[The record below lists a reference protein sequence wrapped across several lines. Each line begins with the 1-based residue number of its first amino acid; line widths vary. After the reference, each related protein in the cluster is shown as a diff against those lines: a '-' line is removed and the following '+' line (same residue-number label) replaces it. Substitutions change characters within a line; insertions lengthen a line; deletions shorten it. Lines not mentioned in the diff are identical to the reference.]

1 MGDSDRPSQST
12 NKEKDL
18 MWMVRFPPPPVGAP
32 YLNVSLSSSTWS
44 WISAPEG
51 KEQTAADSQRVC
63 ASVCVPLCDFK
74 SVKRTEEKSGR
85 EWYCQQKKHHYN
97 NESLL
102 KWLHHYTDLKL
113 PPDSPLTVKTTSL
126 LVGVRK
132 DLTLG
137 SLRPLKIAHTSYS
150 THLLL
155 VKNLCVCVCFCD
167 FYPMLVP
174 GVWAKLPYAHCA
186 LMLELSFG
194 FWLMRTGRQVKD

>member
-155 VKNLCVCVCFCD
+155 VKNLCVCVCVSVTFILCWSQ
-167 FYPMLVP
+167 V
-174 GVWAKLPYAHCA
+174 
-186 LMLELSFG
+186 FG
-194 FWLMRTGRQVKD
+194 QNFPTHTVHWC

>member
-1 MGDSDRPSQST
+1 
-12 NKEKDL
+12 

-97 NESLL
+97 NESIL

-155 VKNLCVCVCFCD
+155 VKNLCVCVCVF
-167 FYPMLVP
+167 L
-174 GVWAKLPYAHCA
+174 WLLSYAGPRCLGKTSLRTLCTDA
-186 LMLELSFG
+186 RIE
-194 FWLMRTGRQVKD
+194 FWILTYENREASQGLKKKNREKAVECRD